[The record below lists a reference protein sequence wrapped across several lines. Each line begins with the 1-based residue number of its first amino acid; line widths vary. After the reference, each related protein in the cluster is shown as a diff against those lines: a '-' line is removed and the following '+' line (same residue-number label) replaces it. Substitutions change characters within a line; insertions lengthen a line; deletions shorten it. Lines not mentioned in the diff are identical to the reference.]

1 MRASARIVA
10 RCQPDGTTRLTTLAG
25 EAPLLLRRTGP
36 TRAQPGAAAD
46 IGSLVDPAGPPPAQV
61 HLVGGSAGPL
71 GGDELRCS
79 VDLGPGARL
88 EVRSVAAS
96 VALPGPNGR
105 ESSLEILT
113 RIGEGAALSWSP
125 QPLIAARG
133 ARHRT
138 VARVELA
145 ADARLVWRDEV
156 VLGRSGEEPG
166 SVSSR
171 LRVVRDGRV
180 LLDREIAM
188 GPRHPGSLGPAGSGG
203 HRALGAVLIVEPA
216 WEAAQHAAAD
226 PAPNANADADGHAK
240 GKGKAKAAPAP
251 ASVSASPT
259 TSPTAMAKLGSE
271 LARLLPGM
279 PRIAPQDDPGVAI
292 AVMRLSGPAV
302 LVSAAAADEAS
313 LSRILDSALG

>member
-10 RCQPDGTTRLTTLAG
+10 RSQPDGTTRLTTLAG

-36 TRAQPGAAAD
+36 ARSSAPRNGAAHPDAVAAAITAATSGLAVGPWAAAD
-46 IGSLVDPAGPPPAQV
+46 PDRPGPAQV

-105 ESSLEILT
+105 ESSLEILA
-113 RIGEGAALSWSP
+113 RVGEGAALSWSP

-138 VARVELA
+138 IARVELA
-145 ADARLVWRDEV
+145 ADARLIWRDEL
-156 VLGRSGEEPG
+156 VLGRDGEESG
-166 SVSSR
+166 SASTR

-180 LLDREIAM
+180 LLDHEIAM
-188 GPRHPGSLGPAGSGG
+188 GPRHPGSLGPASSGG
-203 HRALGAVLIVEPA
+203 HRALGTVLIVEPA
-216 WEAAQHAAAD
+216 WEAAQQ
-226 PAPNANADADGHAK
+226 
-240 GKGKAKAAPAP
+240 
-251 ASVSASPT
+251 
-259 TSPTAMAKLGSE
+259 PTAATAATSAASATSSSAT
-271 LARLLPGM
+271 ARPLPGM
-279 PRIAPQDDPGVAI
+279 PQVTAQDDSGVAI
-292 AVMRLSGPAV
+292 AVLRLSGPAV
-302 LVSAAAADEAS
+302 LISAAAADGPALTRVLDGA
-313 LSRILDSALG
+313 LS

>member
-10 RCQPDGTTRLTTLAG
+10 RCQPDGVTRLTTLAG
-25 EAPLLLRRTGP
+25 EAPLLLRRTSPARSGAPGP
-36 TRAQPGAAAD
+36 GPAPGTGHRTDAARSDAAARLGAGTLTS
-46 IGSLVDPAGPPPAQV
+46 IDPATPGPAQV

-105 ESSLEILT
+105 ESSLEILA
-113 RIGEGAALSWSP
+113 RVGEGAALSWSP

-145 ADARLVWRDEV
+145 ADARLVWRDEL
-156 VLGRSGEEPG
+156 VLGRDGEEPG
-166 SVSSR
+166 SASTR
-171 LRVVRDGRV
+171 LRVVRDGKV
-180 LLDREIAM
+180 LLDHEIAL
-188 GPRHPGSLGPAGSGG
+188 GPRHPGSLGPASSGG
-203 HRALGAVLIVEPA
+203 HRALGTVLIVEPA
-216 WEAAQHAAAD
+216 WEMTQLSQAKSGSSTATISMPD
-226 PAPNANADADGHAK
+226 PA
-240 GKGKAKAAPAP
+240 
-251 ASVSASPT
+251 
-259 TSPTAMAKLGSE
+259 
-271 LARLLPGM
+271 RLVPGM
-279 PRIAPQDDPGVAI
+279 AVPQLATQDDSGVAI

-302 LVSAAAADEAS
+302 LVSAAATDEAA
-313 LSRILDSALG
+313 LRRVLDSALA

>member
-1 MRASARIVA
+1 VRASARIVA

-25 EAPLLLRRTGP
+25 EAPLLLRRTSPNRPPSGP
-36 TRAQPGAAAD
+36 ASRTATHADGSGPDARPVASATVTELRRDNRRNIDAAPG
-46 IGSLVDPAGPPPAQV
+46 PAQV
-61 HLVGGSAGPL
+61 HLVGGAAGPL

-79 VDLGPGARL
+79 IDLGPGARL
-88 EVRSVAAS
+88 EVRGVAAS

-105 ESSLEILT
+105 ESSLEILA

-138 VARVELA
+138 FTRVELA
-145 ADARLVWRDEV
+145 ADARLVWRDEL
-156 VLGRSGEEPG
+156 VLGRDGEEPG
-166 SVSSR
+166 SLSTR

-203 HRALGAVLIVEPA
+203 HRALGTVLIVDPA
-216 WEAAQHAAAD
+216 WEEAD
-226 PAPNANADADGHAK
+226 ESSVTANAPGR
-240 GKGKAKAAPAP
+240 
-251 ASVSASPT
+251 
-259 TSPTAMAKLGSE
+259 TS
-271 LARLLPGM
+271 RRPGM
-279 PRIAPQDDPGVAI
+279 PHVTAQDDTGIAI

-302 LVSAAAADEAS
+302 LISAAATDAPS
-313 LSRILDSALG
+313 LARVLDSALG